1 MITIVSR
8 ITAKQ
13 TTDGAGVPLNRVF
26 GYYDTP
32 IFDPF
37 LMCDYFYSEDT
48 EEVAMGFPWHPHR
61 GIETITYI
69 KKGSIEHEDSLGN
82 KGLIGPGD
90 VQWMTAGSG
99 IIHQEMPQSSDDGIE
114 GFQFWLNMSSDDKM
128 TKPQYGDLKNED
140 IPVVDLGEARVKVIA
155 GKIGHIVGP
164 ITREKLDIT
173 LKDVHIKSGGVFFKD
188 KESIHNLFIFLYR
201 GRVKIE
207 NEEILPLTALQLSGE
222 GKVKVE
228 ALESSDFI
236 IGMGRTL
243 NEPIAWRGPIVMNT
257 MEEIKQAFDEIDKGT
272 FIKR

>member
-1 MITIVSR
+1 MIKIENR
-8 ITAKQ
+8 IMAKR

-48 EEVAMGFPWHPHR
+48 DEVAMGFPWHPHR

-69 KKGSIEHEDSLGN
+69 KSGAIEHEDNLGN

-99 IIHQEMPQSSDDGIE
+99 IIHQEMPQTSTKGIE
-114 GFQFWLNMSSDDKM
+114 GFQFWLNLSSDDKM
-128 TKPQYGDLKNED
+128 VKPQYGDLTSGD
-140 IPVVDLGEARVKVIA
+140 IPVVDLGEARAKVIA
-155 GKIGHIVGP
+155 GKIGHISGP

-188 KESIHNLFIFLYR
+188 KEITHNLFVFLYR
-201 GRVKIE
+201 GRIRIE
-207 NEEILPLTALQLSGE
+207 NEEIAPLTAVQLSGE

-228 ALESSDFI
+228 ALEASDLI
-236 IGMGRTL
+236 LGMGKPL

-257 MEEIKQAFDEIDKGT
+257 MEEIHQAFDEIDKGT